1 MATPSTPSL
10 AEQALEL
17 LSHGTG
23 LGDIMGYSDT
33 EYEALYALGYNHYSQ
48 ERYLDAAKC
57 FGFLV
62 AHNTMEPRYMSA
74 FACSLQ
80 MLKRYREAI
89 QYHSTASVMDLEDP
103 LPTFHTAECFIALE
117 MHQEAREALT
127 LVLAQS
133 NTPQWQDL
141 RQRSETLLARLPGA
155 GSKDARTPASEV
167 AP

>member
-1 MATPSTPSL
+1 MCRAIWPRHRP
-10 AEQALEL
+10 
-17 LSHGTG
+17 G
-23 LGDIMGYSDT
+23 LRIRPGYSDT
-33 EYEALYALGYNHYSQ
+33 EYEALYSLGYNHYSQ
-48 ERYLDAAKC
+48 ERYLDAVKC

-74 FACSLQ
+74 FACTLQ

-127 LVLAQS
+127 LVLAQCD
-133 NTPQWQDL
+133 TLQWQDL
-141 RQRSETLLARLPGA
+141 RQRSETLLARLPETDSGGA
-155 GSKDARTPASEV
+155 DTPVSEV
-167 AP
+167 TS